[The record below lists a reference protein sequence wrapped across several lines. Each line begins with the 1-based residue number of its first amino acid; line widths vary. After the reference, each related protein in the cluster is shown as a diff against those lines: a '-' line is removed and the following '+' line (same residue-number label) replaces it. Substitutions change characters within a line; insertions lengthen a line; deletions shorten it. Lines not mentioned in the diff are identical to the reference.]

1 MTRQPRFTGLPDMPF
16 DTLRKYRVVDF
27 SSNIAGPYA
36 TKLFADAG
44 ADVIKVESAGGDPLR
59 GWSSTGGNLAGRD
72 SALFRFL
79 NGSKRSVEDARSS
92 VESLLPTADLVVE
105 DQGAGFA
112 FDRDELRERYPML
125 VILSISPF
133 GLTGPL
139 AARASTEFTIQ
150 AEAGSLAIRG
160 LPEAEPYQAGAR
172 TTEWMGGTFAG
183 VAALGALRRARRTG
197 AGEHID
203 FSLQEVMA
211 LASTTY
217 LDLMWGLLGRPPID
231 GSVQNVETP
240 SIHRT
245 RDGFVGFNTNT
256 QQQIQDFLVMIDRA
270 DLIETGEFNQVPD
283 RMARLVEWEEIVNG
297 WTATRSTAEIVELA
311 SALRVPV
318 APVAN
323 GESVL
328 KHEHLVA
335 RGIYAED
342 PSQGFLRP
350 RPPYRVDGEELPS
363 GRPAPGL
370 HEHHGKIDSR
380 TPAPSAGEAPHD
392 LPLHGIRVLDVSNWW
407 AGPSASHF
415 LGCLGAEV
423 IHVES
428 TRKPDGARMIGGMFA
443 GQHENWWE
451 CSTFFLSANTNKK
464 DLALNLNAPRGRE
477 IFGQLVGEAD
487 ILLENYS
494 PRVMDGFG
502 FTRAEV
508 ARLNPSCVYVRMPAF
523 GLDGPWRDHVGF
535 AQTMEQLS
543 GLAWLTGHSEDQPRI
558 QRGPCDPL
566 AGVHAAFAILAALER
581 RSDTGAGAF
590 LECAMIEGALNVAAE
605 QVVEF
610 TAYGNLMERQGN
622 QTSEAAPQ
630 GLFRTRQK
638 QGTTHPDWMALSI
651 ATVEQWDA
659 LLGYLGNP
667 DWARG
672 WAGAD
677 LSRRKGAEADLRTR
691 LAETF
696 STRDRAPLV
705 EELQRAGVP
714 AAVPADPR
722 SLSSHPQFVH
732 RGTYEELVHP
742 VVGRQKFIGMPFRF
756 SSVERWLRE
765 PAPLLGEH
773 NELILKGL
781 GLGTKEIEE
790 LKEAAVIGTLP
801 DGL

>member
-1 MTRQPRFTGLPDMPF
+1 MPF
-16 DTLRKYRVVDF
+16 DSLAKFRVIDF

-44 ADVIKVESAGGDPLR
+44 ADVIKVETASGDPLR
-59 GWSSTGGNLAGRD
+59 RWSSTGGDLAGRD

-79 NGSKRSVEDARSS
+79 NASKRSVDDA
-92 VESLLPTADLVVE
+92 PTTVDELIASADLVVE
-105 DQGAGFA
+105 DQVESFG
-112 FDRDELRERYPML
+112 FDRAGLCARHPQL

-139 AARASTEFTIQ
+139 AERASTEFTIQ

-160 LPEAEPYQAGAR
+160 LPGAEPYQAGAR

-197 AGEHID
+197 LGEHID

-217 LDLMWGLLGRPPID
+217 LDLMWGLLGRPPVT

-256 QQQIQDFLVMIDRA
+256 QQQIQDFLVMIERA
-270 DLIETGEFNQVPD
+270 DLMATGEFNQVPD
-283 RMARLVEWEEIVNG
+283 RMARLEEWEGIVNA
-297 WTATRSTAEIVELA
+297 WTATRDTAEIVELA

-323 GESVL
+323 GKTVL
-328 KHEHLVA
+328 EHEHLVA
-335 RGIYAED
+335 RGIYTED
-342 PSQGFLRP
+342 PSGGFLRP
-350 RPPYRVDGEELPS
+350 RPPYRVDGEELPPA
-363 GRPAPGL
+363 RPAPRL
-370 HEHHGKIDSR
+370 HEHSGKIDARMPKRSD
-380 TPAPSAGEAPHD
+380 AQAVDD
-392 LPLHGIRVLDVSNWW
+392 LPLRGVRVLDVSNWW

-443 GQHENWWE
+443 GQHEKWWE
-451 CSTFFLSANTNKK
+451 CSTFFLSANTNKQ
-464 DLALNLNAPRGRE
+464 DLALNLNEPRGRE
-477 IFGQLVGEAD
+477 IFGALVGEAD

-502 FTRAEV
+502 FSRGEV
-508 ARLNPSCVYVRMPAF
+508 AELNPSCIYARMPAF

-535 AQTMEQLS
+535 AQTMEQLA
-543 GLAWLTGHSEDQPRI
+543 GLAWLTGHQEDQPRI

-581 RSDTGAGAF
+581 RSDTGRGAF

-605 QVVEF
+605 QVIEF

-622 QTSEAAPQ
+622 QTAEAAPQ
-630 GLFRTRQK
+630 GLFRTLEEE
-638 QGTTHPDWMALSI
+638 GATAPSWMALSI
-651 ATVEQWDA
+651 ETVAQWDA
-659 LLGYLGNP
+659 LLDLLG
-667 DWARG
+667 DSRLSRG
-672 WAGAD
+672 WKGAD
-677 LSRRKGAEADLRTR
+677 LPRRKADEKALVGLLADLF
-691 LAETF
+691 AE
-696 STRDRAPLV
+696 RDRESLV
-705 EELQRAGVP
+705 EQLQQAGVP

-722 SLSSHPQFVH
+722 CLSSHPQFMH
-732 RGTYEELVHP
+732 RGTYEELVHS
-742 VVGRQKFIGMPFRF
+742 VVGQQKFIGMPFRF
-756 SSVERWLRE
+756 AGVERWLRE

-773 NELILKGL
+773 NELILKDL
-781 GLGTKEIEE
+781 GRSTEEIDE
-790 LKEAAVIGTLP
+790 LAASGVIGNLP